1 MPMPSPSILPWL
13 LLAIPLLAAALC
25 AVVPKARTLLLC
37 AWGGVWLAAGTGAV
51 TAAHVFGQ
59 GTLVAAAGWLRVDA
73 LSAYHLIVMDLVFA
87 ASSLYAHV
95 YFGEELASGRLAPSQ
110 ARRLAVLWC
119 SALAAMTGV
128 LVSNNLGM
136 MWVSME
142 ATTLFTAFLISL
154 HPSDE
159 SLEAMWKY
167 ILICSIGVAFA
178 FLGTLL
184 FSAAYSQAGI
194 EAGEPMLWTT
204 LQAHAASLDP
214 SLVKL
219 AFVFILVGY
228 GTKAGLAPVHNWLP
242 DAHSQAPAPV
252 SAIFSGFMLNAALYC
267 IMRYLPIAEI
277 ATANVGWARHLIG
290 GIGLLSIGVAAAFI
304 LFQGDLKR
312 LLAYH
317 SVEHLGIIAVGLGLG
332 GLGTF
337 AALFHTL
344 NHSLCK
350 ALAFF
355 AAGRLGQ
362 RYGSHDMERINGAL
376 RVSSV
381 WGVAILASL
390 LALVGVAPFALF
402 MSEFQIVWAA
412 VQAGAYTTLILFL
425 LGAGIV
431 FAGALSHVIPL
442 VFGPAPSDVRSLRAT
457 SLEWALVGVPL
468 LVLLGLGIDMP
479 APLQSALHQAAVLID
494 PGNTLAAPLVAVGG
508 LP

>member
-1 MPMPSPSILPWL
+1 MPRPELLPWL
-13 LLAIPLLAAALC
+13 LLVIPSLAALLC
-25 AVVPKARTLLLC
+25 ALTRSPRRTLLY
-37 AWGGVWLAAGTGAV
+37 AWLGVFLAAGTGGLSALQ
-51 TAAHVFGQ
+51 VFTH
-59 GTLVAAAGWLRVDA
+59 GTLVAGAGWLRVDA

-87 ASSLYAHV
+87 ASSIYGHI
-95 YFGEELASGRLAPSQ
+95 YFGEELRSGRLEAPQ
-110 ARRLAVLWC
+110 ARRLAALWC

-128 LVSNNLGM
+128 LVSNDLGL

-154 HPSDE
+154 HASE
-159 SLEAMWKY
+159 RSLEAMWKY

-184 FSAAYSQAGI
+184 FSAAYSQVGF
-194 EAGEPMLWTT
+194 EAGQPMFWTA
-204 LQAHAASLDP
+204 LRADAGALDP
-214 SLVKL
+214 SLAKL

-267 IMRYLPIAEI
+267 IMRYLPIAEL
-277 ATANVGWARHLIG
+277 ATGNVGWAQHLVG
-290 GIGLLSIGVAAAFI
+290 GFGLLSIAVAAAFI
-304 LFQGDLKR
+304 LFQRDLKR

-332 GLGTF
+332 GLGAF

-362 RYGSHDMERINGAL
+362 RYGGYDMERMNGAL
-376 RVSSV
+376 WVSRV
-381 WGVAILASL
+381 WGVAILASM
-390 LALVGVAPFALF
+390 LALVGMAPFALF

-412 VQAGAYTTLILFL
+412 VQAGAYTTMTLFL

-431 FAGALSHVIPL
+431 FAGAISHVIPL
-442 VFGPAPSDVRSLRAT
+442 VFGRAPSDVRRLRT
-457 SLEWALVGVPL
+457 SVLEWVLVGVPL
-468 LVLLGLGIDMP
+468 AVLLGLGLDMP
-479 APLQSALHQAAVLID
+479 AGLQAALHQAAALID
-494 PGNTLAAPLVAVGG
+494 PVGAATASLAAAGG